1 MRQRVLALWVVT
13 FAGCWDVAGTEQ
25 PGVEGAAGS
34 NAPSPAAT
42 GNVDSSG
49 GASGAEH
56 VSALEAGA
64 AGLAADLESRA
75 PQCDA
80 EPVTLAELHSG
91 RVRPGIPIKLSGLL
105 ASSQKFLVSEAK
117 SGACL
122 WGAFAADAQLT
133 GAGSGLLLVS
143 FGSEHAA
150 DQPCVAGSDAL
161 PSDLRPGDQLEAQ
174 GMLDQYRPATCPGV
188 APAPQLRVD
197 VACPLA
203 RVGSVAPPRAASID
217 FTLADELAAG
227 ADRDLLRAWSGAL
240 VRLDGAFAEQD
251 PSDGDAVF
259 PFGVLKL
266 AETELEVHSR
276 VYYFDLGAA
285 GPRDPS
291 KAPAYGYPAPFL
303 SLTGVVF
310 LDYCSWSL
318 APRDRCSDL
327 SPGSGNC
334 DAQARGP

>member
-13 FAGCWDVAGTEQ
+13 FAGCWNVAGAEQ
-25 PGVEGAAGS
+25 SGVLAAAGS
-34 NAPSPAAT
+34 HAEPPATSAARPA
-42 GNVDSSG
+42 G
-49 GASGAEH
+49 GAAAAED
-56 VSALEAGA
+56 APAFEAGEA
-64 AGLAADLESRA
+64 SVAGGRDNDG
-75 PQCDA
+75 PGCDA
-80 EPVTLAELHSG
+80 EAVTLAEVHSG
-91 RVRPGIPIKLSGLL
+91 RVRPGIPIKLSGLV

-122 WGAFAADAQLT
+122 WGAFVAGAELS

-150 DQPCVAGSDAL
+150 GEPCVADSDAL
-161 PSDLRPGDQLEAQ
+161 PSDLRPGDELEVE
-174 GMLDQYRPATCPGV
+174 GTLDEYAPTTCPDV

-197 VACPLA
+197 PACPPTRA
-203 RVGSVAPPRAASID
+203 GSVTPPRAASID
-217 FTLADELAAG
+217 FALADQLAAG

-240 VRLDGAFAEQD
+240 VRLDGASAEQD

-259 PFGVLKL
+259 SFGVLKL
-266 AETELEVHSR
+266 VETELEVHSR
-276 VYYFDLGAA
+276 LYYFDLAGA

-291 KAPAYGYPAPFL
+291 KAPAYGYPAAFD

-327 SPGSGNC
+327 APASRNC